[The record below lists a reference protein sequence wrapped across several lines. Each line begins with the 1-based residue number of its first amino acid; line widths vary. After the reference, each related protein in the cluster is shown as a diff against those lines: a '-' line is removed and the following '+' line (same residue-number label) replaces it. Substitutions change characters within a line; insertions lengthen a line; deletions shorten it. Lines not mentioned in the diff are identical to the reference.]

1 MALPHPL
8 HDQNRQQH
16 HNTRALL
23 HPDLEQQNLLQL
35 AQQISQH
42 YMVDEDTLMP
52 ELIQVL
58 DHSPDRI
65 QQLNQR
71 TAELVERVRA
81 QGDAIDSVDQLLQQ
95 YSLDT

>member
-1 MALPHPL
+1 MPQPHPL
-8 HDQNRQQH
+8 YDQNRRQH
-16 HNTRALL
+16 SNARALL
-23 HPDLEQQNLLQL
+23 YPDLAQQSLAQL
-35 AQQISQH
+35 ARQISQH

-52 ELIQVL
+52 ELIKVL

-65 QQLNQR
+65 RQLNQR

-95 YSLDT
+95 YSLD